1 MQTNQLYL
9 QKTGDNGFV
18 EETETLISASGGT
31 VGIGTHIPAS
41 NAKLEVLG
49 NICLTGGR
57 LGVKTLQP
65 QSAAEIYGTLSLNT
79 SGQTKGIWFG
89 SGVQALGYI
98 GASDYAING
107 LSTGD
112 FGISSATD
120 GLDLTGC
127 VAFGIGGI
135 EKMRID
141 TFGNVGIGTSVPA
154 GKLSLPTTGVG
165 ASAADGITLGNSANT
180 HGLNIWSDQAGQ
192 TVNYFDSVYDS
203 ADSLVQ
209 FRTRTAGTAVNA
221 LTISGNGNVGIQ
233 TTTPE
238 HPLDVDGR
246 ARADQFGFR
255 DDAANPNYYF
265 DNFGGSNFLGKD
277 GAPII
282 LYSNGTSTMAWDDG
296 KVGIG
301 TSSPSTLLELQGPTN
316 PELRITD
323 TDPGSAA
330 AATFRAENSSV
341 TLGAYSDDP
350 LYLVANN
357 STKMTV
363 TAGGDV
369 GIGTT
374 SPSTSLNIV
383 TDAGNDGIL
392 LENSSYQMARL
403 FNDSAYGRL
412 SLYNSGDSYLNFSRT
427 ISFSSGMQLGLGYT
441 AEFINRMAEAKAT
454 LDVQCA
460 ASGHTG
466 IQVLNAAY
474 NNRVFYVTNEGS
486 AHLGPD
492 TSGLH
497 VTESGS
503 VGIGTTIPQGRFEVL
518 DAGVDS
524 SVVLKCVT
532 DDQNP
537 YGLMVSNDT
546 YNTSE
551 VSGFGIAQRND
562 GSSRLFNNERL
573 FMSVTTGGFVG
584 IGTTSSTHALTI
596 GDGTDSTW
604 IRLNGGDG
612 AFEIGA
618 ASITGP
624 EKYFSIYDPDA
635 LEDYRHRFVISEAG
649 YVGIGTTTPIAK
661 LSLPTT
667 GVGASA
673 ADGITLGNSAN
684 THGLNIWSDQAG
696 HTVNYFD
703 SVYDGA
709 DSLVRFRTRTAGTPV
724 DALTITGDG
733 NIGIGTTTPGHKLV
747 VKATTSTNDGI
758 YLTDEND
765 NNRALLYTAGVGEG
779 SFQLISNSNTPGVV
793 FSTDA
798 NANYISNGNVGIGT
812 STPSGKL
819 EIAGVGEGIVLNSPD
834 GTKYLVTVANGG
846 GLTTSAV

>member
-18 EETETLISASGGT
+18 EETETLISASGGN

-41 NAKLEVLG
+41 NAKLEVVG

-79 SGQTKGIWFG
+79 SGQTRGLWFG
-89 SGVQALGYI
+89 SGIQALGYI

-107 LSTGD
+107 LSTVD

-120 GLDLTGC
+120 ELDLTGC
-127 VAFGIGGI
+127 VAFGIGGA

-141 TFGNVGIGTSVPA
+141 TFGNVGIGTTNPSKKLELQADAGSNTYPFFVKGSNTDKNRIGGIFDIHHGTSSIGVLTAFRNDSETEVFLTASGDSYLLGGNVGIGTSSPA
-154 GKLSLPTTGVG
+154 GKLSLPTSGG
-165 ASAADGITLGNSANT
+165 ANASDGIMLGNSANT
-180 HGLNIWSDQAGQ
+180 HGLNIWSDQSGQ

-203 ADSLVQ
+203 AHSLVQ

-221 LTISGNGNVGIQ
+221 LTISGNGNVGIGTSTPASLLELAGTTNPELRITDTAPGSAAAATFRAENSSATLGSYSDHPLYLVANNSTKMTLLSDGNVGIG

-238 HPLDVDGR
+238 QALDVDGR

-277 GAPII
+277 GSPVV
-282 LYSNGTSTMAWDDG
+282 LYSNGTATMAWDDG

-301 TSSPSTLLELQGPTN
+301 TTAPVSALELQGANTIDSRLTFLQTTTSKSGTLQQGSQGLGISALGSDNDIFLSTN
-316 PELRITD
+316 
-323 TDPGSAA
+323 G
-330 AATFRAENSSV
+330 ATH
-341 TLGAYSDDP
+341 L
-350 LYLVANN
+350 
-357 STKMTV
+357 TV
-363 TAGGDV
+363 TSGGNV

-374 SPSTSLNIV
+374 
-383 TDAGNDGIL
+383 
-392 LENSSYQMARL
+392 
-403 FNDSAYGRL
+403 
-412 SLYNSGDSYLNFSRT
+412 
-427 ISFSSGMQLGLGYT
+427 
-441 AEFINRMAEAKAT
+441 
-454 LDVQCA
+454 
-460 ASGHTG
+460 
-466 IQVLNAAY
+466 
-474 NNRVFYVTNEGS
+474 
-486 AHLGPD
+486 
-492 TSGLH
+492 
-497 VTESGS
+497 
-503 VGIGTTIPQGRFEVL
+503 
-518 DAGVDS
+518 
-524 SVVLKCVT
+524 
-532 DDQNP
+532 NP
-537 YGLMVSNDT
+537 
-546 YNTSE
+546 
-551 VSGFGIAQRND
+551 
-562 GSSRLFNNERL
+562 
-573 FMSVTTGGFVG
+573 
-584 IGTTSSTHALTI
+584 THALTI
-596 GDGTDSTW
+596 GDGTESTW
-604 IRLNGGDG
+604 IKLDGADG
-612 AFEIGA
+612 AFEMGA

-624 EKYFSIYDPDA
+624 EKYFSIYDTEA
-635 LEDYRHRFVISEAG
+635 VQHRFVISEAG
-649 YVGIGTTTPIAK
+649 YVGIGTTSPIAK

-684 THGLNIWSDQAG
+684 THGLNIWSDQSG

-709 DSLVRFRTRTAGTPV
+709 DSLVQFRTRTAGTAV
-724 DALTITGDG
+724 NALTISG
-733 NIGIGTTTPGHKLV
+733 NGNVGIGTTTPGHKLV

-793 FSTDA
+793 FSTDT
-798 NANYISNGNVGIGT
+798 NDNYISNGNVGIGT
-812 STPSGKL
+812 STPSAKL
-819 EIAGVGEGIVLNSPD
+819 EIAGAGEGIVLQSPD

-846 GLTTSAV
+846 AVTTSAV